1 MLIHKEY
8 IPVCDF
14 CDNKV
19 GGKGFAYVARGAS
32 GRWCEVMWSCPEC
45 TGQNNLHA
53 ISPEEA
59 RNRIKEPEW
68 ADF

>member
-1 MLIHKEY
+1 MLIKKDY

-14 CDNKV
+14 CDKEV
-19 GGKGFAYVARGAS
+19 GGSGFAYVAMGAS

-45 TGQNNLHA
+45 TGENRNSA
-53 ISPEEA
+53 ITPEEA
-59 RNRIKEPEW
+59 RNRIKCPEW